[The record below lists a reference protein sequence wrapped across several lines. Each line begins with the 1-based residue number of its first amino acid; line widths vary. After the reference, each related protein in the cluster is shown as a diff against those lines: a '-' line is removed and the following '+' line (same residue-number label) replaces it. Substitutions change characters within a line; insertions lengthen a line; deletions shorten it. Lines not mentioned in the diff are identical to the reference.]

1 MKILIVLFLL
11 SNFCLSQTKVL
22 FSLDSTTV
30 YQSPKRLDMDET
42 LNDNETLYYS
52 EIDLYSLYELDLN
65 KNYLTVYHNRSVS
78 KYKILNKHVNSDI
91 VILDILEGDVISKY
105 KIDLNGDSNFRMVYH
120 YYDENQS
127 MTFGTVTKKI
137 KVLNCE

>member
-1 MKILIVLFLL
+1 MKMFVVLFLL

-22 FSLDSTTV
+22 FSLDTVSV
-30 YQSPKRLDMDET
+30 YQSSKRLDMDET

-52 EIDLYSLYELDLN
+52 DIDSYSLYELDLD
-65 KNYLTVYHNRSVS
+65 KNYLSVYHNRSVS
-78 KYKILNKHVNSDI
+78 KYKILNKYVNSDI
-91 VILDILEGDVISKY
+91 VILDVLEGDVISKY
-105 KIDLNGDSNFRMVYH
+105 KIDLNGNSNFSMIYH

>member
-1 MKILIVLFLL
+1 MKMFVVLSLL

-22 FSLDSTTV
+22 FSLDSVSV

-42 LNDNETLYYS
+42 LNDNGTLYYS
-52 EIDLYSLYELDLN
+52 DIDSYSLYELDLN
-65 KNYLTVYHNRSVS
+65 KNYLSVYHNRSVS
-78 KYKILNKHVNSDI
+78 KYKILNKHVNSDV
-91 VILDILEGDVISKY
+91 VILDVLEDDVISNY
-105 KIDLNGDSNFRMVYH
+105 KIDLNGNSNFSMIYH

>member
-1 MKILIVLFLL
+1 MFVVLFLL

-22 FSLDSTTV
+22 FSLDTVSV
-30 YQSPKRLDMDET
+30 YQSSKRLDMDET

-52 EIDLYSLYELDLN
+52 DIDSYSLYELDLD
-65 KNYLTVYHNRSVS
+65 KNYLSVYHNRSVS
-78 KYKILNKHVNSDI
+78 KYKILNKYVNSDI
-91 VILDILEGDVISKY
+91 VILDVLEGDVISKY
-105 KIDLNGDSNFRMVYH
+105 KIDLNGNSNFSMIYH